1 MLLHKPGFTC
11 TSQASSCSTNKFL
24 EHGSTDAWK
33 CPCLKGSMQTRRR
46 RKGGKQGLKGVDE
59 RADETEN

>member
-1 MLLHKPGFTC
+1 
-11 TSQASSCSTNKFL
+11 
-24 EHGSTDAWK
+24 
-33 CPCLKGSMQTRRR
+33 MQTRRR